1 MAAVAVF
8 LAFGV
13 ACAIGAF
20 VVLREAKRLA
30 VEPTPATYSMDE
42 AYDWVV
48 QHLPDI
54 VAATL
59 TPSDV
64 RRILQFQVEYFERRG
79 VAKNGSQRVV
89 PGEVVI
95 GGAETV
101 EYILDR
107 ARTTG
112 EEYLP
117 EQVYPVVETQL
128 AYLRAIGAV
137 GPARRRREPR
147 EDDPPAGHKP

>member
-1 MAAVAVF
+1 MVAVVVF

-13 ACAIGAF
+13 ACLIAAI

-30 VEPTPATYSMDE
+30 VAPPPPTYSMDE

-48 QHLPDI
+48 QHLPDL

-59 TPSDV
+59 TPGDV
-64 RRILQFQVEYFERRG
+64 RRILAFQIEYFERRG
-79 VAKNGSQRVV
+79 VAKNGSQLNV
-89 PGEVVI
+89 PGEVIV

-101 EYILDR
+101 DYIL
-107 ARTTG
+107 ARSKATG

-117 EQVYPVVETQL
+117 EQIYPVVETQL

-137 GPARRRREPR
+137 GPPSRVERH
-147 EDDPPAGHKP
+147 DSDPAG

>member
-1 MAAVAVF
+1 MVAVFVF

-13 ACAIGAF
+13 ACLVAAM

-30 VEPTPATYSMDE
+30 VEPAPPTYSMDE

-48 QHLPDI
+48 QHLPDL

-59 TPSDV
+59 TPADV
-64 RRILQFQVEYFERRG
+64 RRILKFQIEYFERRG
-79 VAKNGSQRVV
+79 VAKNGSHQVV
-89 PGEVVI
+89 PGEVIV
-95 GGAETV
+95 GGAEV
-101 EYILDR
+101 VDYVLER
-107 ARTTG
+107 SKATG

-117 EQVYPVVETQL
+117 EQVYPVIDTQL

-137 GPARRRREPR
+137 GPARPISER
-147 EDDPPAGHKP
+147 DLGD